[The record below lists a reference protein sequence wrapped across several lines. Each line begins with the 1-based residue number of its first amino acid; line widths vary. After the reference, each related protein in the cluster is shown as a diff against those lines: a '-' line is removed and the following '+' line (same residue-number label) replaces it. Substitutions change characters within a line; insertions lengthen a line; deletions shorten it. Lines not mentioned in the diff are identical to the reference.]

1 MYQAT
6 QRSAKRSPT
15 PRLLLALAITLAA
28 VAVFSWFS
36 LRQIDR
42 LRQLQTNT
50 IDRHRRD
57 SLQLLRIQSA
67 LHSLGLA
74 LRDMVEG
81 DTGYPLTAWRSELER
96 TRTDLEDALRI
107 ESGLAARPPE
117 QQSYLANS
125 MTQFWRS
132 VDQVLEIAARGEEDR
147 ARRIISNSLQAQQA
161 ALSVTVARLLVQ
173 NNESEE
179 QAAAAMESIY
189 SDVERNVYLLLA
201 AVLAGIAIS
210 SLAVILTN
218 RRLFNRVAELSEQRS
233 TLARQLIEVQE
244 GVLRSVSRELHD
256 DFGQILTAVSAMLNR
271 AEKKGLAPDSPLR
284 TELAEV
290 RQVTGETLEKVR
302 SLSQALHPTVLDDY
316 GLEQAIARFVPL
328 FEKQTGIQV
337 QYDRSGE
344 GRMPGESAIHVYRIL
359 QEALNNVARHSTAK
373 AATVRMQMTPERLRM
388 EVEDHGGGMPPDA
401 RRRGGLGLIAMRER
415 AELLGG
421 TLRFERPH
429 GGGTLVIL
437 EVPLNGHDHG
447 TSRG

>member
-1 MYQAT
+1 LAIA
-6 QRSAKRSPT
+6 SLKFPPRSPT
-15 PRLLLALAITLAA
+15 PRLLIALAITLAA
-28 VAVFSWFS
+28 VATFSLFS

-42 LRQLQTNT
+42 LRQLQSNT

-81 DTGYPLTAWRSELER
+81 ETGYPLTAWRSELQR
-96 TRTDLEDALRI
+96 TRGDLEDALRI
-107 ESGLAARPPE
+107 ESGLAARPAE

-125 MTQFWRS
+125 MAQFWRS
-132 VDQVLEIAARGEEDR
+132 VDQVLEIAGRGEEDR

-161 ALSVTVARLLVQ
+161 ALSVTVSRLLVQ

-179 QAAAAMESIY
+179 QAAAAIQSIY
-189 SDVERNVYLLLA
+189 SGVERNVYLLMGV
-201 AVLAGIAIS
+201 VLAGIVIS

-218 RRLFNRVAELSEQRS
+218 RRLFNQLAELSAQRS

-256 DFGQILTAVSAMLNR
+256 DFGQILTAVCAMLNR

-284 TELAEV
+284 AELGDV
-290 RQVTGETLEKVR
+290 REIVGETLEKVR

-316 GLEQAIARFVPL
+316 GLEQAIERFLPL

-337 QYDRSGE
+337 TYARTGE
-344 GRMPGESAIHVYRIL
+344 GTVPEEAAIHVYRIL
-359 QEALNNVARHSTAK
+359 QEALNNIARHSGAK
-373 AATVRMQMTPERLRM
+373 AAEVRLELSRDRMRL
-388 EVEDHGGGMPPDA
+388 EVEDHGSGMPEE
-401 RRRGGLGLIAMRER
+401 RKRGGLGLIAMRER

-421 TLRFERPH
+421 SVSFRRPP
-429 GGGTLVIL
+429 GGGTLVML
-437 EVPLNGHDHG
+437 EVPLNPL
-447 TSRG
+447 